1 MPDPVTATVVGGS
14 SLVGG
19 YLQNKAASKAAGAQT
34 EAAQYAIAEQQR
46 QFDAM
51 QELLKPYVSAGATS
65 LGQQQT
71 LLGLS
76 GTEAQQSAINSIAN
90 SPQLQAMMQQGEN
103 AMAQNAAATGGL
115 RGGNFQGAL
124 AQYRPAM
131 LNQAINQ
138 QYQNLAGLTSLGQ
151 ASAAGV
157 GNAGM
162 QTAAQIGQQYN
173 QIGAAQAGQALA
185 QGKILGNL
193 FNTPMSILGMQ
204 YGSGSKNVGFG
215 GLF

>member
-1 MPDPVTATVVGGS
+1 MPDPVTGAVVGGS
-14 SLVGG
+14 SVLGG
-19 YLQNKAASKAAGAQT
+19 YFQNKAAGKAADAQAG
-34 EAAQYAIAEQQR
+34 AAQNATAEQQR
-46 QFDAM
+46 QYDIM
-51 QELLKPYVSAGATS
+51 RELLQPYVDAGKTS
-65 LGQQQT
+65 LGQQQA

-76 GTEAQQSAINSIAN
+76 GTDAQQNAINAISS

-103 AMAQNAAATGGL
+103 AMLQNASATGGL
-115 RGGNFQGAL
+115 RGGNLQGGL

-131 LNQAINQ
+131 LNQAISQ

-185 QGKILGNL
+185 QGKVLGNL
-193 FNTPMSILGMQ
+193 FNTPMTILGMQ
-204 YGSGSKNVGFG
+204 YGSGSQVGFG